1 MTTWE
6 AKETP
11 EKNVTTSGVV
21 TACTDTTAPS
31 LLYTAVVTESVQYPH
46 TIGPSLLYT
55 AVVTKSVQYPHSQ
68 FLQLLS
74 RSLYSIHTVSFYSC
88 CHEVCTVSTQFL
100 QLLSRSLYSI
110 HTVSTAVVTK
120 SVQYPHSQF
129 LQLLSRSLYSIH
141 TVSTAIVTESVQYP
155 HSQFLQLLS
164 RSLYPRGSGVC
175 DLLDGPQRKHGP
187 PDKSRDHQ
195 TKART
200 TSESTDVSRAESYGC
215 THHTD
220 AATTATHRR
229 SCSRHESDGLGQ

>member
-100 QLLSRSLYSI
+100 QLLSRSLY
-110 HTVSTAVVTK
+110 
-120 SVQYPHSQF
+120 
-129 LQLLSRSLYSIH
+129 
-141 TVSTAIVTESVQYP
+141 
-155 HSQFLQLLS
+155 
-164 RSLYPRGSGVC
+164 PRGSGVC

>member
-110 HTVSTAVVTK
+110 HTVSFYSCCHEVCTVST
-120 SVQYPHSQF
+120 QF

-141 TVSTAIVTESVQYP
+141 TVSFYSCCHEVCTRGAVVSVICWTDHSEST
-155 HSQFLQLLS
+155 
-164 RSLYPRGSGVC
+164 
-175 DLLDGPQRKHGP
+175 
-187 PDKSRDHQ
+187 DHQ
-195 TKART
+195 TKAGTTRQKHGPPAKART
-200 TSESTDVSRAESYGC
+200 
-215 THHTD
+215 
-220 AATTATHRR
+220 
-229 SCSRHESDGLGQ
+229 